1 MNSSVPLY
9 LLPAREGKCETTE
22 DEDEEAEMLE
32 VSKRHSPTS
41 VSV

>member
-1 MNSSVPLY
+1 MNLSVQLY
-9 LLPAREGKCETTE
+9 LLTPQEGKCETK
-22 DEDEEAEMLE
+22 EDEEEEVEMLE